1 MLGMPFSGERLEL
14 SGSEVDPKELEVEI
28 EKKRELYQSSLQ
40 PLYRQCRKNEVS
52 PVLLLKVFQ
61 GHSNT
66 CKCAKFFHV
75 QVKLEVKLAAGF
87 DAKKITIE
95 EAQNS
100 NTRWIVLDR

>member
-1 MLGMPFSGERLEL
+1 M
-14 SGSEVDPKELEVEI
+14 
-28 EKKRELYQSSLQ
+28 
-40 PLYRQCRKNEVS
+40 
-52 PVLLLKVFQ
+52 
-61 GHSNT
+61 
-66 CKCAKFFHV
+66 